1 MRAPSR
7 SIRACRRAAA
17 WCRPAP
23 RSASMPPSRKA
34 FRANITSALPTPTP
48 IGQRSATISTASRT
62 RRALR
67 AAMPKWPL
75 WRGRSWTRSAKNRST
90 IPTSR
95 NASAPMT
102 SARWRARLAIC
113 TRARRCGRT
122 RAGACAC
129 AAPSSRPKRQ
139 GDECGRQPVARMS
152 AAKSGRVVP
161 RTKLSRISLRSWG
174 LQISRLRCNFEWNAL
189 NLGVHR
195 IAVDDELRDQRELTR
210 RQLAGEI
217 EGEGCIRRGY
227 HLAREYCAA
236 FAVGHE
242 IATFGS
248 RPLER
253 VGRDRWQR
261 PAHDVVAAL
270 MLLHE
275 FDVPEQSD
283 PFSVALDLGDESPA
297 RGGVSVI

>member
-1 MRAPSR
+1 M
-7 SIRACRRAAA
+7 RAAA
-17 WCRPAP
+17 CSPDE
-23 RSASMPPSRKA
+23 RSEIRE
-34 FRANITSALPTPTP
+34 
-48 IGQRSATISTASRT
+48 G
-62 RRALR
+62 
-67 AAMPKWPL
+67 
-75 WRGRSWTRSAKNRST
+75 SAKDQAVPHFAPLMRAT
-90 IPTSR
+90 
-95 NASAPMT
+95 NA
-102 SARWRARLAIC
+102 L
-113 TRARRCGRT
+113 
-122 RAGACAC
+122 
-129 AAPSSRPKRQ
+129 
-139 GDECGRQPVARMS
+139 
-152 AAKSGRVVP
+152 
-161 RTKLSRISLRSWG
+161 
-174 LQISRLRCNFEWNAL
+174 SRLRCNFEWNAL

>member
-1 MRAPSR
+1 M
-7 SIRACRRAAA
+7 RAAA
-17 WCRPAP
+17 CSPDERSEIREVWCQEPIDP
-23 RSASMPPSRKA
+23 A
-34 FRANITSALPTPTP
+34 FRYAHAGYDGTSWLP
-48 IGQRSATISTASRT
+48 
-62 RRALR
+62 
-67 AAMPKWPL
+67 
-75 WRGRSWTRSAKNRST
+75 
-90 IPTSR
+90 
-95 NASAPMT
+95 
-102 SARWRARLAIC
+102 
-113 TRARRCGRT
+113 
-122 RAGACAC
+122 
-129 AAPSSRPKRQ
+129 
-139 GDECGRQPVARMS
+139 
-152 AAKSGRVVP
+152 
-161 RTKLSRISLRSWG
+161 
-174 LQISRLRCNFEWNAL
+174 CNFEWNAL

-210 RQLAGEI
+210 RELAGEI

-275 FDVPEQSD
+275 
-283 PFSVALDLGDESPA
+283 
-297 RGGVSVI
+297 